1 MGRERDQ
8 DYFSSFFSLWKM
20 DGRST
25 PLDRSIEDFERC
37 RDEGWMKD
45 GRRKACMYEV
55 LEGRYFE
62 SVYRSRKL
70 NNYA

>member
-1 MGRERDQ
+1 
-8 DYFSSFFSLWKM
+8 M